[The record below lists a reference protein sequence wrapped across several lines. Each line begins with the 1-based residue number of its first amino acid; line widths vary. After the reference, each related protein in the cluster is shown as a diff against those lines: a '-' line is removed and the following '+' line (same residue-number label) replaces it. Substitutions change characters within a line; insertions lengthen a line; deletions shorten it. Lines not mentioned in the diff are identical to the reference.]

1 MKSYQSLFMEQVNA
15 EQDRKDAEYREQEA
29 TWESEQEEMS
39 VLGAELFEQLGPRQ
53 TFWLLGELKSAMEL
67 YSADCQE
74 TIQ

>member
-1 MKSYQSLFMEQVNA
+1 MEQVNA

-29 TWESEQEEMS
+29 TWEAEQEEMS

-53 TFWLLGELKSAMEL
+53 TFWLMGELQRSLEL
-67 YSADCQE
+67 YNADCQE